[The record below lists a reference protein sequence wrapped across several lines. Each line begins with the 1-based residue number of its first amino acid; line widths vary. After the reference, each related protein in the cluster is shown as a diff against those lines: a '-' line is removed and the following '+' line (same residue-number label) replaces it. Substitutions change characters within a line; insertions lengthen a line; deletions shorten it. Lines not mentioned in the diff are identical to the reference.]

1 MSRLYRGRG
10 VGTALKAR
18 AAAWAKAGGYRTL
31 NAGGA
36 GANTPM
42 LELNKRLGFD
52 IEPAW
57 LTWVKKV

>member
-1 MSRLYRGRG
+1 M
-10 VGTALKAR
+10 GTALKAR

-31 NAGGA
+31 NPGGA

-42 LELNKRLGFD
+42 LELNTRLGFD

-57 LTWVKKV
+57 LTWAKKV